1 MKKWEYLIL
10 FGLGLGMA
18 LFIASLVKV
27 PGYMDAEYYYAGG
40 IEIAAGKG
48 LNEPFLW
55 NYLDDPSGLP
65 HPAATYWM
73 PLASLASAL
82 GITLTG
88 ELDYSSARI
97 VFIVL
102 AGLVPVITAW
112 LAYRLTYRRVTAW
125 TAGGLAIFSAFYAV
139 YLGLTET
146 FALYMILGTLFLAV
160 LVKGGNRVIKAVIL
174 GLLASLLHLAR
185 ADGLLWLVIGGIYLA
200 VEGRTRQIPEDP
212 MPLAAKLGIVLV
224 GYLLVMGF
232 WYVRNLQ
239 VFGGLFPPGANRA
252 IWLVNYDQLYNFPAS
267 TLSFQNWLA
276 AGFPA
281 LLKMR
286 WEALLENLQTLLA
299 VQGGV
304 FLLPLILVGI
314 WRLRQNP
321 LMKVG
326 ILAWLGTFLVMT
338 FVFPLAGSRGG
349 FLHSGAAF
357 QPLFWS
363 AGAEGVAGFAE
374 LGVRW
379 RNWKFQRATVG
390 FGILCVLVASL
401 LTMGLTFTRIA
412 PNDEAGS
419 GWAAGYDAY
428 VEIDSALDHLSVSGD
443 EVIMVNNPPG
453 FFVATGRP
461 AVVIPNGGVDTV
473 LAAAEMYHASY
484 LILEKNSVKGLL
496 PLYAQ
501 PVDLPGLKFI
511 ETVGQSHIF
520 MIQVP

>member
-1 MKKWEYLIL
+1 MKKWEYFIL

-18 LFIASLVKV
+18 LLIASVVKI

-55 NYLDDPSGLP
+55 NYLDDPAGLP

-88 ELDYSSARI
+88 DFDYFSARI
-97 VFIVL
+97 VFILL
-102 AGLVPVITAW
+102 ASLVPVITAW
-112 LAYRLTYRRVTAW
+112 LAFKLTNRRVTAW
-125 TAGGLAIFSAFYAV
+125 TAGGLAIFSGFYTV
-139 YLGLTET
+139 YLSLTET
-146 FALYMILGTLFLAV
+146 FALYMVLGTLFLVV
-160 LVKGGNRVIKAVIL
+160 LVSGRNRFFNAIIL
-174 GLLASLLHLAR
+174 GFLAGLLHLAR
-185 ADGLLWLVIGGIYLA
+185 ADGLLWLVIGGIYMA
-200 VEGRTRQIPEDP
+200 VDGRVRQFPEDL
-212 MPLAAKLGIVLV
+212 MKLAMRLGIVLA
-224 GYLLVMGF
+224 GYSLVMGF
-232 WYVRNLQ
+232 WFARNLQ
-239 VFGGLFPPGANRA
+239 IFGGLFPPGANRA
-252 IWLVNYDQLYNFPAS
+252 LWLVNYDQLYNFPAS

-276 AGFPA
+276 AGLPA

-286 WEALLENLQTLLA
+286 WDALLENLQTLLA

-304 FLLPLILVGI
+304 FLLPLILAGI
-314 WRLRQNP
+314 WRLRQNT

-338 FVFPLAGSRGG
+338 IVFPLAGSRGG

-357 QPLFWS
+357 QPLFWA
-363 AGAEGVAGFAE
+363 AGAEGVAGFVE

-379 RNWKFQRATVG
+379 RNWKFQRATIG
-390 FGILCVLVASL
+390 FGILGVLVASL
-401 LTMGLTFTRIA
+401 LTMGLTYSRIA

-419 GWAAGYDAY
+419 GWASGYDAY
-428 VEIDSALDHLSVSGD
+428 VEIGSALDHLSVSGED
-443 EVIMVNNPPG
+443 VIMVNNPPG

-473 LAAAEMYHASY
+473 LAAAEKYNASY
-484 LILEKNSVKGLL
+484 LVLEKNSVKGLL

-520 MIQVP
+520 QIQVP